1 MNMYTQHMDRK
12 GTVMKTKYMSREDR
26 KKAKHAARARRKAML
41 HSFTPKELKTY
52 RKSGKGLAAYA
63 EEIGKLIPKG

>member
-1 MNMYTQHMDRK
+1 
-12 GTVMKTKYMSREDR
+12 MKTKYMSREDR
-26 KKAKHAARARRKAML
+26 KKAKHAARARRKAMFR
-41 HSFTPKELKTY
+41 SFTPKEVKAY